1 MLLNF
6 MSTFSYEVQHPMN
19 RMVGKWNGWY
29 ESGKKMYESDSD
41 DSGNGTYTEWYE
53 NGQKKEE
60 GKINSMGMKDKQIVY
75 REDGST
81 ITDSNDIFQN
91 DMNNT
96 LKNMENDYNNNSKD
110 LGLDTTFDD
119 FLDIIRG
126 K

>member
-1 MLLNF
+1 
-6 MSTFSYEVQHPMN
+6 MN
-19 RMVGKWNGWY
+19 EKIKDGVH
-29 ESGKKMYESDSD
+29 
-41 DSGNGTYTEWYE
+41 TEWYE

>member
-1 MLLNF
+1 MEIENWIINWFEEKANIEKNEILKNIEENYL
-6 MSTFSYEVQHPMN
+6 EL
-19 RMVGKWNGWY
+19 GWI
-29 ESGKKMYESDSD
+29 DSLKFI
-41 DSGNGTYTEWYE
+41 SF
-53 NGQKKEE
+53 
-60 GKINSMGMKDKQIVY
+60 
-75 REDGST
+75 
-81 ITDSNDIFQN
+81 ITDIEEFFNIRFSNDIFQN